1 MSEHTLQG
9 WLKGINSDL
18 LEPKNDMGQDGVA
31 GTANA
36 SVGRDAFGMS
46 IGYYGGTSANAAS
59 CQTACK
65 VTENALDTAGC
76 RGILAADGWRG
87 KYVVCLGQPPQQVE
101 LDRGQ
106 HLVLAD
112 EIDTASK

>member
-1 MSEHTLQG
+1 ERD
-9 WLKGINSDL
+9 LKALPLVQQVLYLPGNLEEALAFVVVLNYL
-18 LEPKNDMGQDGVA
+18 LERLQYL
-31 GTANA
+31 
-36 SVGRDAFGMS
+36 S